1 MDGTHDIVIPPG
13 TAWLEDPAAQA
24 VCAAVA
30 ADGYDVFFVGGCVR
44 NALLGLPDSDV
55 DLSTNARPE
64 EVTRLAEA
72 AGLKA
77 IPTGVEHGT
86 ITVVAQGQ
94 PFEVTTFRKDVE
106 TDGRRAV
113 VAFSGS
119 IEEDARRRDF
129 TMNALYAKADGTVLD
144 PLGGLPDLMA
154 RRVRFI
160 EDPQARIREDY
171 LRILRFF
178 RFSAW
183 YAAHDAG
190 FDADTLDAIA
200 RNSDGLAQLSAE
212 RIGQEMAKLLA
223 APDPAPALAVMGQTG
238 VLQQILP
245 GSDSRF
251 VAPLVHV
258 EAALGLSPN
267 WITRLAA
274 LGGED
279 APERF
284 RMSKADS
291 KALAVLGEVG
301 FGGPGLAEVAYRH
314 GVEVA
319 KAAAALRAVLAEQ
332 MPDLSVIETVSAASS
347 AVFPVKAV
355 DLMPAYQGPALGNRL
370 AALEAAWIASDFK
383 LSKAELLALP

>member
-291 KALAVLGEVG
+291 KALAVLREVG

-314 GVEVA
+314 GAEVA